1 MGSRAQ
7 PCSAPVPAALFV
19 HCSRG
24 RDNGTDPK
32 PAPKQSQVFPLSS
45 VGFGPGPKLIS
56 SFPPRVPALMSVTGN
71 KGRDKS
77 SIGCFRCQAHS
88 LSVCVCVTGVDI
100 NSHSLP
106 GLLLNCM
113 TACKGQAATGLLLP
127 APTSKDFS
135 LKRAGMFCA
144 VPKETFLGRSCLGTR
159 KELGWL
165 PGQAGTAW

>member
-1 MGSRAQ
+1 MGPRAQ
-7 PCSAPVPAALFV
+7 AHSAPVLAALFV
-19 HCSRG
+19 HCSQG

-45 VGFGPGPKLIS
+45 VGFGSGPKLIS

-88 LSVCVCVTGVDI
+88 VCVCVTGVDI
-100 NSHSLP
+100 NSHSPP

-113 TACKGQAATGLLLP
+113 TACKGQAATGLLP
-127 APTSKDFS
+127 GQTSKDSS

-144 VPKETFLGRSCLGTR
+144 VPKEAFSRSSCLGMG

-165 PGQAGTAW
+165 LGQAGTEQ